1 MSANDGPVLCVIDD
15 AHWLDRESA
24 QAFAG
29 GKPVQLGHQCVEHD
43 DVGHFALERADS
55 TALRQA
61 AHTLKSSSANLG
73 ATELARHCAEI
84 EALAR
89 SDRLVEARA
98 DWLAVTNEYERVKQA
113 LQEMLQ
119 PVAAH

>member
-1 MSANDGPVLCVIDD
+1 MWNAALATPFSD
-15 AHWLDRESA
+15 AEA
-24 QAFAG
+24 
-29 GKPVQLGHQCVEHD
+29 
-43 DVGHFALERADS
+43 ALERADS

-73 ATELARHCAEI
+73 ATELARRCAEI

-89 SDRLVEARA
+89 NDRLVEARA
-98 DWLAVTNEYERVKQA
+98 DWLAVTHEYERVKQA